1 MKQAAA
7 VTRRFVFLEVMKRRG
22 GTKRTP
28 TGLACCAGTIGMTS
42 RGSRRNREAVG
53 RRFELLVPLRV
64 RRISSAVL
72 STTQPPHRG
81 CWGAGYGRLG
91 RCGGGILGA
100 MGARAA
106 GKVTRRKTV
115 VDVGAGGGAGA
126 GFGGG
131 GGVGPGVGS
140 GVGPGVGVGV
150 GGRGKGRSGH
160 QAKQQGKVRRLLV
173 MLSLLKSAEAM
184 TPALLAERLGVNPRQ
199 ITRDL
204 KELMELGFK
213 IEYDR
218 MGRRY
223 NISGGIFM
231 PPLELEAEEAFAL
244 VLLAEQVAGKHQ
256 VDHLGPAATA
266 IAKITSTLPD
276 AVRTELESSRGK
288 VRIRA
293 TLGGEEGPHDV
304 YDGFRRAV
312 ARGEAMQ
319 CRYDSA
325 RGMQEQRPG
334 EEFVLRPYALLFHLR
349 AWYVVGYNQ
358 ERGEVRMYKISRFRK
373 AVATKERYAIPPD
386 FSLDK
391 YLGNAWRVVTDKQD
405 YEVELLFSREIAP
418 TITETRWHKTEETEH
433 NADGTVTY
441 RFTVSGLTEISW
453 WILGYGP
460 MVKVVRPKELAERVA
475 ELARKAAEQYE

>member
-1 MKQAAA
+1 
-7 VTRRFVFLEVMKRRG
+7 
-22 GTKRTP
+22 
-28 TGLACCAGTIGMTS
+28 
-42 RGSRRNREAVG
+42 
-53 RRFELLVPLRV
+53 
-64 RRISSAVL
+64 
-72 STTQPPHRG
+72 
-81 CWGAGYGRLG
+81 
-91 RCGGGILGA
+91 

-115 VDVGAGGGAGA
+115 VDVGAGA
-126 GFGGG
+126 
-131 GGVGPGVGS
+131 
-140 GVGPGVGVGV
+140 
-150 GGRGKGRSGH
+150 GKGPSGH
-160 QAKQQGKVRRLLV
+160 QAKQQGKIRRLLV
-173 MLSLLKSAEAM
+173 MLSLLRSAEAM
-184 TPALLAERLGVNPRQ
+184 TPAKLAERLGVNTRQ

-204 KELMELGFK
+204 KELTQLGFK

-218 MGRRY
+218 AARRY

-276 AVRTELESSRGK
+276 SVRKEVESSRGK
-288 VRIRA
+288 VQIRA
-293 TLGGEEGPHDV
+293 TMGGEEGPHDL

-312 ARGEAMQ
+312 AEGTAMQ

-325 RGMQEQRPG
+325 RGMQEQKPG

-358 ERGEVRMYKISRFRK
+358 ERGQVRMYKISRFRK
-373 AVATKERYAIPPD
+373 AAATKERYTTPAD

-391 YLGNAWRVVTDKQD
+391 YLGNAWRVITDKQD
-405 YEVELLFSREIAP
+405 HEVELLFSKEMAP
-418 TITETRWHKTEETEH
+418 TITETRWHKTEETQE

-460 MVKVVRPKELAERVA
+460 MVKVVRPKELAELVA
-475 ELARKAAEQYE
+475 KQARRAAEQYG